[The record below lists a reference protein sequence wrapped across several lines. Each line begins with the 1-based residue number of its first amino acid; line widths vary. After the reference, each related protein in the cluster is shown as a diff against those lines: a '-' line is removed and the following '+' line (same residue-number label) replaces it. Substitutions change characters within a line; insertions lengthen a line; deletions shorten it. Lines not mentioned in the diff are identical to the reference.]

1 MREKWTVHRF
11 KLDVLFFSLIEGPVL
26 STWTIFCHPR
36 PSTLDFTVK
45 SLPQKFKTKLQP
57 HKKFDMRTIY
67 EELMINHWGLA
78 RPNLLI
84 SVTGIADDIHGI
96 DGGLIDYFRRGLYES
111 ANSTQAWI
119 ISGGMNAG
127 VMKEVGKARRKY
139 SSAYGDEV
147 PIIALPMW
155 NEIE

>member
-1 MREKWTVHRF
+1 MPF
-11 KLDVLFFSLIEGPVL
+11 PCLAP
-26 STWTIFCHPR
+26 
-36 PSTLDFTVK
+36 TLNFYRAQIK
-45 SLPQKFKTKLQP
+45 PL
-57 HKKFDMRTIY
+57 KKFDMRTIY
-67 EELMINHWGLA
+67 EELMIDHWGLA

-147 PIIALPMW
+147 PIIGLPMW

>member
-1 MREKWTVHRF
+1 
-11 KLDVLFFSLIEGPVL
+11 
-26 STWTIFCHPR
+26 
-36 PSTLDFTVK
+36 
-45 SLPQKFKTKLQP
+45 
-57 HKKFDMRTIY
+57 MRTIY
-67 EELMINHWGLA
+67 EDLMINHWGLA

-155 NEIE
+155 NEIELVCFFILEWSSLKWMIIDWSSDRPL

>member
-1 MREKWTVHRF
+1 MGGP
-11 KLDVLFFSLIEGPVL
+11 SLENGCN
-26 STWTIFCHPR
+26 SE
-36 PSTLDFTVK
+36 
-45 SLPQKFKTKLQP
+45 LQP